1 MAKIKITEEELKQI
15 VNESVKRVLK
25 EDSFFNMEGGYNAM
39 KNNLGQ
45 TKGQGFGTRLAK
57 AVTAGNQGYK
67 VNKVKG
73 LIYDL
78 KSAFSELQHTGMIS
92 NEEFEELHGKLSE
105 ILEML
110 YNRQESMGL
119 KS

>member
-15 VNESVKRVLK
+15 VNESVKKVLK
-25 EDSFFNMEGGYNAM
+25 EGSFYNMEGGYNAM

-45 TKGQGFGTRLAK
+45 TKGQGFGTRVAK

-67 VNKVKG
+67 ANKVKG
-73 LIYDL
+73 LIFDL

-92 NEEFEELHGKLSE
+92 NEEFEAVSEKLSE
-105 ILEML
+105 IQEML
-110 YNRQESMGL
+110 YNREESMGL
-119 KS
+119 K